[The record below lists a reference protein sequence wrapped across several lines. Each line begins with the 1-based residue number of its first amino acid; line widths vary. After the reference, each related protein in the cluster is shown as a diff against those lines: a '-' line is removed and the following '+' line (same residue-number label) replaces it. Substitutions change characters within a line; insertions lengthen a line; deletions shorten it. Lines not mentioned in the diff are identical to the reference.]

1 MYKIFEALLRERGV
15 TAYQVSKATGIST
28 GSLSDWKNGRSSPKI
43 DKLKK
48 IADYFGVS
56 VDYLLGGNEEK
67 PAASEGDELQ
77 RLGLEPYRP
86 KGQMPILGRVAA
98 GLPMYADE
106 NIIGYCANDF
116 TDGESY
122 YALTVHGDSMNAAGI
137 DDGDLVVVR
146 QQPTVDDGQIAVVL
160 VDGQEATIKY
170 VRQQGDVIVLAPKS
184 YNPAHQPLIYNARE
198 VPIRVIGRV
207 VQVRKM
213 M

>member
-56 VDYLLGGNEEK
+56 VDYLLGGNEGK
-67 PAASEGDELQ
+67 PAASESDELQ
-77 RLGLEPYRP
+77 RLGLEPYSP

-106 NIIGYCANDF
+106 NIIGYCAN
-116 TDGESY
+116 
-122 YALTVHGDSMNAAGI
+122 
-137 DDGDLVVVR
+137 R
-146 QQPTVDDGQIAVVL
+146 
-160 VDGQEATIKY
+160 
-170 VRQQGDVIVLAPKS
+170 
-184 YNPAHQPLIYNARE
+184 
-198 VPIRVIGRV
+198 
-207 VQVRKM
+207 
-213 M
+213 